1 MARPFERLT
10 SLSLVVAHSRIH
22 PWRLLALVCEPSV
35 VSIGAQIRPRI
46 CRAEKISLLADR
58 HVIVV
63 FLQSY
68 SVQIGFFSRL
78 KLFVAV
84 LGRVVLLL
92 HGFSLQQATAL
103 LEEAGGQCPEKE
115 LRRNVNC
122 VTYRRP

>member
-1 MARPFERLT
+1 M
-10 SLSLVVAHSRIH
+10 VAHSPIH

-58 HVIVV
+58 HVML
-63 FLQSY
+63 FSLQSY
-68 SVQIGFFSRL
+68 SVQVGFFSRL

-92 HGFSLQQATAL
+92 HGFSLQQATAF
-103 LEEAGGQCPEKE
+103 LEEAGGQRPEKE
-115 LRRNVNC
+115 LAEM
-122 VTYRRP
+122 